1 MQHTIIWVND
11 NTLERID
18 NIDGTVVCTQ
28 RVRISDKGRCDAV
41 MAKFW
46 QQLLKEQKQSKPDVR
61 RRR

>member
-18 NIDGTVVCTQ
+18 NIDSTVVCTQ
-28 RVRISDKGRCDAV
+28 RVRISDKERCDAV